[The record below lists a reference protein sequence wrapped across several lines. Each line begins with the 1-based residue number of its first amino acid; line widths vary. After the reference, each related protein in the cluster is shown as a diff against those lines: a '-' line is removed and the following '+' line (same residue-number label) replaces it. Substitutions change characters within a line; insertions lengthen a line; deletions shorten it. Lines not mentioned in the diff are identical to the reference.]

1 MTKSKNNLI
10 LKPGEKLTISG
21 RNGSGKTQ
29 FADFIV
35 RRADGYWII
44 LDQKHDD
51 TLEKLAKPVTSF
63 KDVENWLKKPN
74 SKFCVFRPKTSDPEI
89 IDEWIFDLSERSKN
103 IGLYIDELYYVMRN
117 GQAGRGL
124 QGWLT
129 RGRSRKQSFIGI
141 TQRPKRVSLFC
152 FSEADFIAQF
162 FLTLVDDRQR
172 IYEFIGRDIV
182 KENPPLRYSFRYYD
196 VKRDELTTFG
206 PITIRK

>member
-10 LKPGEKLTISG
+10 LKPGEKLTIAG

-29 FADFIV
+29 FADYIV
-35 RRADGYWII
+35 RRAEGYWII
-44 LDQKHDD
+44 LDQKHDE
-51 TLEKLAKPVTSF
+51 TLAKLSKPVSSF
-63 KDVENWLKKPN
+63 KEVENWIKKPTG
-74 SKFCVFRPKTSDPEI
+74 KFCVFRPKTADPEI

-152 FSEADFIAQF
+152 FSEADFICQF

-172 IYEFIGRDIV
+172 IYEFIGRDVV

-206 PITIRK
+206 PILIH